1 MFYYIFIFSMESKNI
16 LPCHSSLFPTS
27 HMFPILFQ
35 LFYQMDPNFSFFGV
49 LIFTFTILGL
59 CNGKEDV
66 YDKEGVISYTSSM
79 GYSYVK
85 GLSCQWILHGKQ
97 GTLVTLTFTHINIT
111 RDFDFLAIY
120 NGTMWEMANFSGF
133 YTSSDLPKL
142 NLTGKVMIAFATQ
155 TDNGEGW
162 SANFYISSPVDQN
175 KEKLI
180 VFIVVILTAFLLS
193 GVVALVTLAL
203 VWRKRKQRVKLVEMN
218 ENLMLIRAEVS
229 GEESLIGE
237 GPSSIVYRA
246 ISTDGISIALKSPKD
261 LTSTQTKLEEEIL
274 LKTSLHLNIIS
285 LVGYGKD
292 GIWGRYL
299 VFEYMSRGSLRRNLR
314 ENGETLEWQK
324 RLAIAIQI
332 SSAIQTLHMYL
343 KPPVRHGNITSENI
357 LLDEYYNAK
366 LGGFGG
372 ASYCTSY
379 EANPDILSVM
389 AEDIRSFGLLL
400 VELLRGEGLGDGFE
414 EVNTIELDQRLS
426 VPKEEYKMG
435 GLTKLG
441 EIAKWCIS
449 TTGPG
454 AETITP
460 KIGDIVS
467 GLKQVEQL
475 FNSAEV

>member
-1 MFYYIFIFSMESKNI
+1 M
-16 LPCHSSLFPTS
+16 
-27 HMFPILFQ
+27 
-35 LFYQMDPNFSFFGV
+35 
-49 LIFTFTILGL
+49 
-59 CNGKEDV
+59 
-66 YDKEGVISYTSSM
+66 
-79 GYSYVK
+79 
-85 GLSCQWILHGKQ
+85 
-97 GTLVTLTFTHINIT
+97 TFTHINIT

-133 YTSSDLPKL
+133 YSSSNLPKL

-162 SANFYISSPVDQN
+162 SANFYISSPVDRN

-180 VFIVVILTAFLLS
+180 VLIVVILIVFLIS
-193 GVVALVTLAL
+193 GVVALITLAL
-203 VWRKRKQRVKLVEMN
+203 VWRQRKQRVNLVEMN

-261 LTSTQTKLEEEIL
+261 LTPSQTKLEEEIL
-274 LKTSLHLNIIS
+274 LKTSMHPNIIS
-285 LVGYGKD
+285 LVGYGED
-292 GIWGRYL
+292 SVWGRYL
-299 VFEYMSRGSLRRNLR
+299 MFEYMSRGSLGRNLR

-343 KPPVRHGNITSENI
+343 KPPIRHGNITSENI

-372 ASYCTSY
+372 ASY
-379 EANPDILSVM
+379 EANPGILSEM

-400 VELLRGEGLGDGFE
+400 VELLRGEALGDGLE

-435 GLTKLG
+435 SLIKLG

-449 TTGPG
+449 TTSPG

-467 GLKQVEQL
+467 SLKQVEQL
-475 FNSAEV
+475 FNSA